1 MEELKQQRKQYP
13 DKDVAVVSLPTKPQG
28 RPLLLGQELDKAVQ
42 DYIEALR
49 VAGGVVNSTII
60 VAAAN
65 GIVSAKDPSL
75 LVSRGGS
82 ISINKNWA
90 KSLLSR
96 MKYVKRKCS
105 NAGKVSLPNFKT
117 IQAVFLADLKAE
129 VLMND
134 VPDELILNW
143 DQTGL
148 PIIPTGQ
155 WTMHH
160 AGDKVIPIAHADD
173 KQQITAVLAASL
185 TGKC

>member
-1 MEELKQQRKQYP
+1 MNC
-13 DKDVAVVSLPTKPQG
+13 DKDVTVTSLPKKPQG

-49 VAGGVVNSTII
+49 IAGGVVNSAIV

-65 GIVSAKDPSL
+65 GIVSAKDVSL
-75 LVSRGGS
+75 LSSRGGS
-82 ISINKNWA
+82 ISITKHWA

-105 NAGKVSLPNFKT
+105 NAGKVSLPNFT
-117 IQAVFLADLKAE
+117 RIQEIFLADIAAE

-134 VPDELILNW
+134 IPDELISW

-148 PIIPTGQ
+148 PFVPTGQ

-160 AGDKVIPIAHADD
+160 LEK
-173 KQQITAVLAASL
+173 KWYL
-185 TGKC
+185 

>member
-1 MEELKQQRKQYP
+1 M
-13 DKDVAVVSLPTKPQG
+13 SLPTKPQG
-28 RPLLLGQELDKAVQ
+28 RPLLLGQELDRAVQ

-49 VAGGVVNSTII
+49 LAGGVVNSAIV

-65 GIVSAKDPSL
+65 GIVSAKDVSL
-75 LVSRGGS
+75 LSSRGGS
-82 ISINKNWA
+82 ISITKHWA

-105 NAGKVSLPNFKT
+105 NAGKVSLPNFER
-117 IQAVFLADLKAE
+117 IQEVFLADIAAE

-134 VPDELILNW
+134 IPDELIINW

-148 PIIPTGQ
+148 PVVPTGQ

-160 AGDKVIPIAHADD
+160 AGEKVVPIANVDD
-173 KQQITAVLAASL
+173 KRQIIAVLAATLAGQASIKTVAIL
-185 TGKC
+185 